1 MILRNKTVVCLA
13 ALLLSGTTLADT
25 FSREVVVNNQ
35 SRYTVNTVG
44 KINNYITFDI
54 KPELTPSSA
63 QVLNM
68 VFDTG
73 GWFSRKHPSSVINFS
88 VRCPSG
94 EVDTILI
101 QVNEDG
107 VQASSFDSKCVTINP
122 DSQAVQFS
130 GPHALAQIN
139 IDNK

>member
-1 MILRNKTVVCLA
+1 MILRNKAAICLA
-13 ALLLSGTTLADT
+13 ALLLSGATLADT

-35 SRYTVNTVG
+35 SRYAVTTVG
-44 KINNYITFDI
+44 KIDNYITYKI
-54 KPELTPSSA
+54 KSETASLTA

-68 VFDTG
+68 QFDTG

-101 QVNEDG
+101 QINEDG
-107 VQASSFDSKCVTINP
+107 VQASSFDSKCVTINEG
-122 DSQAVQFS
+122 SQSVKFNGAGS
-130 GPHALAQIN
+130 LAQVN